1 MHMTVVFPRGRPRES
16 VASNHHKPSLP
27 TSQTPSTAPAAAP
40 PSCHQSS
47 TRPPSCSCFNYIN
60 GLEFRD
66 QPSCAK
72 YDNTISAPTSS
83 TNHPDPLAAP
93 IRPVESQRWRP
104 RAHTSPAVAQAVVA
118 AFRRRRP
125 ARADQN
131 CCPARIGG
139 RGMRCLIYSK
149 LTGQHR
155 PAKPPR
161 IFTKG
166 VVA

>member
-1 MHMTVVFPRGRPRES
+1 MTRSASHRGPSHTRRHKPTGFRGLASPRTWSKTDIHDMYMHMHMTVVFPRGRPRES

-104 RAHTSPAVAQAVVA
+104 RAHTPVPSRTFYKESGSFP
-118 AFRRRRP
+118 
-125 ARADQN
+125 
-131 CCPARIGG
+131 
-139 RGMRCLIYSK
+139 
-149 LTGQHR
+149 
-155 PAKPPR
+155 PPR
-161 IFTKG
+161 
-166 VVA
+166 